1 MINIIISI
9 SRIHVIM
16 MIISPNDAKEYIY
29 HLILFHEI
37 YTIINNFIIIPK
49 QEADHNILIQIIIYF
64 VHYNIF

>member
-1 MINIIISI
+1 
-9 SRIHVIM
+9 M

>member
-9 SRIHVIM
+9 SRIHVY
-16 MIISPNDAKEYIY
+16 NDDDNFTDAKEYIY